1 MNPDT
6 LIRVLEWLVKAGLAM
21 KKVKDTVSHPVI
33 KYGLLILLASYV
45 LFWLGFTKDLIFMI
59 PFR

>member
-6 LIRVLEWLVKAGLAM
+6 LIKVLEWLVKAGLVL
-21 KKVKDTVSHPVI
+21 KKVKDAVSHPVI
-33 KYGLLILLASYV
+33 WYGLLMLLASYI
-45 LFWLGFTKDLIFMI
+45 LYWLGFTNDLIFMI